1 MSESDVVKA
10 SYWFPA
16 TDFPATDIDSSL
28 FTHLFCTF
36 ADLEA
41 ESYEITIATWNQA
54 PFHAFTETVQQ
65 RNPHVKTLLS
75 IGGGNADK
83 DAFASMASNPDSR
96 ASFIQSTIT
105 VARSYGFHGLDLD
118 WEYPR
123 NEEEMYDFGKL
134 LEEWRSAVEAES
146 NSSGTTALILTA
158 AVYYSSNYQG
168 VPYPVLAI
176 SNSLDWINL
185 MAYDFYGPGWSTVT
199 GPPASLYL
207 PTDGIYIFTILHT
220 ISSCNT
226 LCFLFVLLWLGRSG
240 DSGVRDWTEA
250 GLPAK
255 KAVLGFPYY
264 GWAWTL
270 ADPDVN
276 GYDANTT
283 GPAISDDGEI
293 SYRQLQTWIV
303 DNGATK
309 VHDDMM
315 VGDYCYA
322 GTTWIGYDSEKSIV
336 TKVIYAKQKGL
347 LGYFSWHVGGDDNSE
362 LSSAGSTPYHI
373 LILCMSWKYSKI
385 YHPIHV
391 INSTNWTI
399 IYNSRKFDIL
409 NFVFIASQAWDITE
423 ME

>member
-207 PTDGIYIFTILHT
+207 PTDG
-220 ISSCNT
+220 
-226 LCFLFVLLWLGRSG
+226 RSG

-362 LSSAGSTPYHI
+362 LSSADTTGPAISSDGEISFRQLKTWIVENGATTVHDEMMVGDYCYAGTTWIGYGSEKSI
-373 LILCMSWKYSKI
+373 LTKVRYAKQKGL
-385 YHPIHV
+385 
-391 INSTNWTI
+391 
-399 IYNSRKFDIL
+399 L
-409 NFVFIASQAWDITE
+409 GLLFIARWRPGPP
-423 ME
+423 

>member
-1 MSESDVVKA
+1 
-10 SYWFPA
+10 
-16 TDFPATDIDSSL
+16 
-28 FTHLFCTF
+28 
-36 ADLEA
+36 
-41 ESYEITIATWNQA
+41 
-54 PFHAFTETVQQ
+54 
-65 RNPHVKTLLS
+65 
-75 IGGGNADK
+75 
-83 DAFASMASNPDSR
+83 
-96 ASFIQSTIT
+96 
-105 VARSYGFHGLDLD
+105 
-118 WEYPR
+118 
-123 NEEEMYDFGKL
+123 
-134 LEEWRSAVEAES
+134 
-146 NSSGTTALILTA
+146 
-158 AVYYSSNYQG
+158 
-168 VPYPVLAI
+168 
-176 SNSLDWINL
+176 
-185 MAYDFYGPGWSTVT
+185 
-199 GPPASLYL
+199 
-207 PTDGIYIFTILHT
+207 
-220 ISSCNT
+220 
-226 LCFLFVLLWLGRSG
+226 
-240 DSGVRDWTEA
+240 VRDWTEA